1 MSNFREQP
9 DKGERQILYNQA
21 HGLCPKCQRPLQYGR
36 GVDEREI
43 FQAAHIYSL
52 NPHVNEIRE
61 LEKEER
67 ISDDV
72 NALENF
78 IPLCPNCHWEFDH
91 PKTAAKYR
99 EILDLRKKMLDEA
112 SNRGKYHKYEIED
125 EIRDIVRSLV
135 AGAEPENLLELN
147 YNALHVREK
156 LPGKFDHALLF
167 QIESNVKSFY
177 RYVAKELECAENAN
191 PGTSELVASQMKTAY
206 LDFAKDSYFCESV
219 FEALT
224 DWIAKKTGG
233 GHSKAAAGIV
243 VSYFIQECEV
253 FSRVTK

>member
-9 DKGERQILYNQA
+9 DKVERQILYNQA
-21 HGLCPKCQRPLQYGR
+21 HGLCPKCQCPLQYGR
-36 GVDEREI
+36 GMGEHEI

-91 PKTAAKYR
+91 PKTAEKYR

-112 SNRGKYHKYEIED
+112 SNRGKYHKYDVEE
-125 EIRDIVRSLV
+125 EVRSIVRSLA
-135 AGAEPENLLELN
+135 AGVDATKPMELN
-147 YNALHVREK
+147 YNALRVREK
-156 LPGKFDHALLF
+156 LPGKFDQALLF
-167 QIESNVKSFY
+167 QIESNVKSY
-177 RYVAKELECAENAN
+177 YGYIAKELECAENAN
-191 PGTSELVASQMKTAY
+191 PGTADLIASQMKTAY
-206 LDFAKDSYFCESV
+206 LDFAKDSYLRESV
-219 FEALT
+219 FESLT
-224 DWIAKKTGG
+224 DWVASKTVG

-253 FSRVTK
+253 FSDATK